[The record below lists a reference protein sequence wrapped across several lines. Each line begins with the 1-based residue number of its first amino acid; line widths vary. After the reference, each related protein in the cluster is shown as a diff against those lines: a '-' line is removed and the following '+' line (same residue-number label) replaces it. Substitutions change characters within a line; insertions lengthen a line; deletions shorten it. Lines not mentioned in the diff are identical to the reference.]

1 MMLINICHPHQ
12 GELVEGGEERVE
24 GGHQVVRRQ
33 SLRQRREVHDVRVQD
48 AHVRVSLEIC
58 RYE

>member
-1 MMLINICHPHQ
+1 MMLMNICPPHQ

-24 GGHQVVRRQ
+24 RGHQVVRRQ

-48 AHVRVSLEIC
+48 AHVRVSLEM
-58 RYE
+58 